1 MDKHCSV
8 DIGIF
13 YASTTG
19 NTEDVA
25 HLIAEHLGDSAHLHD
40 IAHEG
45 VSALEGYRYLILGIP
60 TWDFGELQEDW
71 AEHWD
76 ALQAMSFAGKRI
88 ALFGL
93 GDQIGYGEWFVDAM
107 GLLADVLQAKGGEL
121 VAPWPVEG
129 YSFEASKA
137 LNAAGTHFVGLAL
150 DEDGQHAE
158 TAERVSEWLDK
169 VCKAFEKI

>member
-1 MDKHCSV
+1 M

-25 HLIAEHLGDSAHLHD
+25 HLIAEQLGDVAHLHD

-45 VSALEGYRYLILGIP
+45 VSALGNYPCLILGIP

-71 AEHWD
+71 AEHWQ
-76 ALQAMSFAGKRI
+76 ALQNMSFVGKRI

-107 GLLADVLQAKGGEL
+107 GMLADVLLERGGEL
-121 VAPWPVEG
+121 VAPWSVEG

-137 LNAAGTHFVGLAL
+137 LNADGTHFVGLAL

-158 TAERVSEWLDK
+158 TAERVALWLDE